1 MYKCA
6 GVSGGNGSP
15 YLHPHLLQWDSQQGS
30 LCKEMARRWSLSQ
43 LGWEKR
49 IKVDVLKS
57 GAFLCPEFYPL
68 FLLAVGDGE
77 VDVKL
82 Y

>member
-1 MYKCA
+1 M
-6 GVSGGNGSP
+6 
-15 YLHPHLLQWDSQQGS
+15 
-30 LCKEMARRWSLSQ
+30 SQ

-77 VDVKL
+77 VDIKL